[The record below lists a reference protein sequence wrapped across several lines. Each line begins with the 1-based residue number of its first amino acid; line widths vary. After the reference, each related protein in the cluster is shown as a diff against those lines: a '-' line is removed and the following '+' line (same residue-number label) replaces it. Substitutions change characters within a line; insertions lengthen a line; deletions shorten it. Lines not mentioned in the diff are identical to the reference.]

1 MLLLCQPHPLSVST
15 LNCSHLACI
24 NSSTPLQI
32 HLVSLRLSPDRTS
45 TYPGR
50 HPYLALVY
58 LLTSL
63 FTYLLTY
70 FTPLVEIPCLI
81 FFSFWIFT
89 TRLPA
94 APAPACL
101 HHYPTCHPALLLLQ
115 TINLFTCS
123 PTPVLP
129 LCSAFYVGS
138 SSYCSNPNSIIPYL
152 YA

>member
-1 MLLLCQPHPLSVST
+1 MLLLCQPHLLSVST

-32 HLVSLRLSPDRTS
+32 HLVSLQSSPDRTS

-101 HHYPTCHPALLLLQ
+101 HHYPTCL
-115 TINLFTCS
+115 
-123 PTPVLP
+123 TPVTNNKPVHLLSNSCPASVFCSWVQQLP
-129 LCSAFYVGS
+129 LQ
-138 SSYCSNPNSIIPYL
+138 P
-152 YA
+152 